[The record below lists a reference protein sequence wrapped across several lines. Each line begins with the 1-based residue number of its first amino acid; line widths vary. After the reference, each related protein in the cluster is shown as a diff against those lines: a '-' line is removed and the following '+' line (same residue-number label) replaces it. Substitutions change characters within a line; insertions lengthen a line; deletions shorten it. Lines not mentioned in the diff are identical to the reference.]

1 MLVLI
6 VIYGIAPKIQEEKR
20 PLLYIGAGITFIL
33 IVINIAIGFY
43 IKDKYCKKN
52 EIEASETGRRRATQ
66 EAIRGVNPVQ
76 PMGKLN
82 SEIRRK
88 MLSFSV
94 LLSVCTVPFL
104 LTL

>member
-1 MLVLI
+1 MHYATVFLTWFFYPSTQKKYWRHLWIAPLAIMLVLI

-52 EIEASETGRRRATQ
+52 EIEASEKQ
-66 EAIRGVNPVQ
+66 EEEGP
-76 PMGKLN
+76 PKKP
-82 SEIRRK
+82 SEE
-88 MLSFSV
+88 
-94 LLSVCTVPFL
+94 
-104 LTL
+104 